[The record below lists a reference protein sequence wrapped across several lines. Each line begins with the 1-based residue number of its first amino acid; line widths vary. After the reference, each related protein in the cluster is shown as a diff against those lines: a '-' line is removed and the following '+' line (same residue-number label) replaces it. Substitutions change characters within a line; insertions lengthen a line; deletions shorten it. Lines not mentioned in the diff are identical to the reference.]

1 MPVEVQTVYLW
12 GLLKEKPKKMDGLA
26 IEPLEFVDHPKYG
39 FPDLKC
45 ITMIKDEDTVWV
57 TTTQKLFHD
66 PRNEEPPGLR
76 LRTREINDAN
86 IRSKYTKLGKQ
97 KRYSWRPFSIDD
109 LVEEIYGS
117 HL

>member
-1 MPVEVQTVYLW
+1 
-12 GLLKEKPKKMDGLA
+12 MDDLT

-45 ITMIKDEDTVWV
+45 ITRIEDENTVWV

-66 PRNEEPPGLR
+66 LRNEEPLGLI
-76 LRTREINDAN
+76 LRGYEINDAN
-86 IRSKYTKLGKQ
+86 IRSRYTRLGKQ
-97 KRYSWRPFSIDD
+97 KRYSWRPLSFGD

-117 HL
+117 Y